1 MSILKEAFQELELLD
16 DTFYD
21 IDDKEDI
28 EKLQKSLDSDVDDE
42 LDDVEMI
49 VDLEADDEEDLKD
62 SYVGQVLLFCPVC
75 HTIHYAKKEEVIPSE
90 ENPELVNVE
99 EHCPHCDEVG
109 GFEVVGEVAPY
120 GEDETASEDEPT
132 EDNEEKGEKSFLN
145 RLVDDD
151 MTPSDL
157 DDDENPLEL
166 DDSDDF
172 EESYGSKAF
181 KKKINEN
188 RKAKATKKSLKE
200 SKNLKEERHIYKDC
214 DGEIQAYNDW
224 GVNYIETYKD
234 KAVIVQDENDE
245 DRYTIWSTS
254 WNRPLSRFRQDN
266 SLEPIWFNS
275 IEEVKQYI
283 DNRDKNENLD
293 ESKLVEE
300 PVYRLNPRYDSR
312 KSFYGKAQV
321 DTGDKGDQNKLY
333 SYDTLVA
340 EIKDGKPVVYGT
352 YSQTTLRHIK
362 DWLKQNG
369 FKAETLKQIMNDYG
383 VKEESCGKKLKEEVQ
398 DEAYAIADYV
408 EGVFQDRA
416 DGKPYTM
423 YRDEFEEQV
432 ALACRELYGIDNV
445 YENVDEL
452 GNVEINGKSFNI
464 DELLD
469 GDIRGILS
477 YDGIATDF
485 SNGDLTTEEIDE
497 NLKENQ
503 ELDEKLPKDLA
514 KAYKRVNKDHSYDM
528 GVKDARREV
537 RTDYEN
543 SNYTEVSPEEAMEL
557 KKQGKLGDVRLIIDG
572 EAVKFDANG
581 NPLNSFTVNWK
592 NEYETKNGVTKDKVR
607 QMPLSHLFKIADK
620 IYVTDEAEHSTRT
633 EGEWVKDEKGDYKWN
648 ITKDNPIAA
657 KRRQQ
662 RDNDIDDTGRHS
674 TSFEKGQAQ
683 DYQNY
688 AKGNEKRVKE
698 YEDKLAKLEKSYED
712 GDISRKQ
719 YESDKASYLN
729 SIETYK
735 KYAQQ
740 DKKRS
745 GDYFQRYRNTR
756 ADRTFAASNK
766 NLQAGIEKFRD
777 LKNDIRNAKYHLDDL
792 KRNGVSWYN
801 LNGGS
806 YERNNEEINSIKAEI
821 SRLQNKLADLEKAN
835 VGLQDAN
842 AKQNAQALAD
852 AEQNITNLQ
861 NELDTLLKR
870 KKESLDRK
878 TQVVKNLKERL
889 DEKKTRP
896 LTESRADAENFIDSL
911 IEYAQDSID
920 NGSDIDTA
928 IAETIDSQ
936 LIYSSDILDLAN
948 YYGVLD
954 DSELIDK
961 FIDSLYSDI
970 YSGVHEKELS
980 YEDKLEEYGLPE
992 EEYYSFEEIADAE
1005 SLEIEDLKEMDE
1017 DELRD
1022 HIADTFEYNYD
1033 YKTEDFDF
1041 TVDDDGVNVTNI
1053 TWDLD
1058 ESLKESTKQDDIDAK
1073 ADDKKEVAKKD
1084 YEKEVDDADA
1094 DKDDEFD
1101 EIDESLFD
1109 NLVNKYCVR
1118 VYENV
1123 DNYKTTKAGTRDDKI
1138 ILEGLL
1144 TYKSGNTLNTKFIF
1158 EKLVDKKGTN
1168 KFVGINETFS
1178 KGKKAF
1184 TLNYKVDNKKLISES
1199 LQYNYKVKVDNSNKA
1214 IYGRV
1219 ENK

>member
-28 EKLQKSLDSDVDDE
+28 EKLQKSLDNDVDDE

-49 VDLEADDEEDLKD
+49 VDLEADNEEDLKD

-75 HTIHYAKKEEVIPSE
+75 HTIHYAKKEDVIPSE

-99 EHCPHCDEVG
+99 EQCPHCNEVG

-120 GEDETASEDEPT
+120 GEDETTSEDEPT
-132 EDNEEKGEKSFLN
+132 EDDEEKGEKSFLD

-151 MTPSDL
+151 MTPSEL

-172 EESYGSKAF
+172 EESYGSKHS
-181 KKKINEN
+181 KKAI
-188 RKAKATKKSLKE
+188 KE
-200 SKNLKEERHIYKDC
+200 SKLTE
-214 DGEIQAYNDW
+214 A
-224 GVNYIETYKD
+224 
-234 KAVIVQDENDE
+234 
-245 DRYTIWSTS
+245 
-254 WNRPLSRFRQDN
+254 
-266 SLEPIWFNS
+266 
-275 IEEVKQYI
+275 
-283 DNRDKNENLD
+283 
-293 ESKLVEE
+293 
-300 PVYRLNPRYDSR
+300 PVYRLNPQFDARQ
-312 KSFYGKAQV
+312 SFYGKAQV

-362 DWLKQNG
+362 EWLKQLG
-369 FKAETLKQIMNDYG
+369 FKAETSKQIMNDYG
-383 VKEESCGKKLKEEVQ
+383 VKDESC
-398 DEAYAIADYV
+398 DESMSYGELADY
-408 EGVFQDRA
+408 QNA
-416 DGKPYTM
+416 W
-423 YRDEFEEQV
+423 EEYK
-432 ALACRELYGIDNV
+432 EKTGYV
-445 YENVDEL
+445 Y
-452 GNVEINGKSFNI
+452 NGDASAAYDFI
-464 DELLD
+464 DEYVKAHPEYD
-469 GDIRGILS
+469 NDEDRDAMFVGIS
-477 YDGIATDF
+477 AI
-485 SNGDLTTEEIDE
+485 EEPLDE

-503 ELDEKLPKDLA
+503 ELDEKIPNDLA

-528 GVKDARREV
+528 GVKDNRREV

-543 SNYTEVSPEEAMEL
+543 SNYTEVLPEEAMEL

-620 IYVTDEAEHSTRT
+620 IYVTDEAEHNTRA
-633 EGEWVKDEKGDYKWN
+633 EGEWVKDEEGDYKWN

-662 RDNDIDDTGRHS
+662 DADEIADTGKHEIPYGKERA
-674 TSFEKGQAQ
+674 K
-683 DYQNY
+683 DYLRY
-688 AKGNEKRVKE
+688 AKEDEEKLKD
-698 YEDKLAKLEKSYED
+698 YEKLLAKLEKSYEE
-712 GDISRKQ
+712 GDISRKE
-719 YESDKASYLN
+719 YEKQKASYLN
-729 SIETYK
+729 SIESYK
-735 KYAQQ
+735 KWVQNS
-740 DKKRS
+740 KKDA
-745 GDYFQRYRNTR
+745 GTYFQRFRNER
-756 ADRTFAASNK
+756 ADQTFGTSNK
-766 NLQAGIEKFRD
+766 NLRAGIEKFKE
-777 LKNDIRNAKYHLDDL
+777 LKNDIRSAKYHLDDL
-792 KRNGVSWYN
+792 KTNGLRSWY

-806 YERNNEEINSIKAEI
+806 YDDNVAEINDIKQEI
-821 SRLQNKLADLEKAN
+821 SRLQNKLAELEKAN
-835 VGLQDAN
+835 VGLKDAN
-842 AKQNAQALAD
+842 AKQNADELAK

-878 TQVVKNLKERL
+878 EQVVNNLKERL
-889 DEKKTRP
+889 EEKKGRP
-896 LTESRADAENFIDSL
+896 LTESRADAQNFIDSL

-920 NGSDIDTA
+920 NGSDIDRA

-961 FIDSLYSDI
+961 FIDDLYNDI

-980 YEDKLEEYGLPE
+980 YEDKLEEYGLPQ

-1005 SLEIEDLKEMDE
+1005 NLEIEDLKEMDE

-1041 TVDDDGVNVTNI
+1041 TVDEDGVNVTNI

-1058 ESLKESTKQDDIDAK
+1058 ESLKEARGKGKGQKLDKYFRLVNKYDDPYNQVDDNAKNEIDKAIKEVSAFEPQSDYEKKDKENCLDQLKNILKNSKFEENLKESSTQDDIDAK

-1084 YEKEVDDADA
+1084 YEKKVDDADA

-1109 NLVNKYCVR
+1109 NLVNKYCQR

-1123 DNYKTTKAGTRDDKI
+1123 DNYKTTKAGTQDGKI

-1199 LQYNYKVKVDNSNKA
+1199 LQYNYKVKVDDSNKA

>member
-28 EKLQKSLDSDVDDE
+28 EKLKKTLDDNVDDE

-49 VDLEADDEEDLKD
+49 VDLEADNEEDLQD

-75 HTIHYAKKEEVIPSE
+75 HTIHYAKKEDIIPSE
-90 ENPELVNVE
+90 EQPELVNVE

-109 GFEVVGEVAPY
+109 GFEVIGEVAPY
-120 GEDETASEDEPT
+120 GETEEDEQETSED
-132 EDNEEKGEKSFLN
+132 DSEEKGEKSFLD
-145 RLVDDD
+145 RLIDDD

-172 EESYGSKAF
+172 EESYS
-181 KKKINEN
+181 
-188 RKAKATKKSLKE
+188 RKAIKENLTKKKSLTE
-200 SKNLKEERHIYKDC
+200 
-214 DGEIQAYNDW
+214 A
-224 GVNYIETYKD
+224 
-234 KAVIVQDENDE
+234 
-245 DRYTIWSTS
+245 
-254 WNRPLSRFRQDN
+254 
-266 SLEPIWFNS
+266 
-275 IEEVKQYI
+275 
-283 DNRDKNENLD
+283 
-293 ESKLVEE
+293 
-300 PVYRLNPRYDSR
+300 PVYRLNPQYDSR

-369 FKAETLKQIMNDYG
+369 FKAETSKQIMNDYG
-383 VKEESCGKKLKEEVQ
+383 VKEESCKENLKEEVQ
-398 DEAYAIADYV
+398 DEAYEIAEYV
-408 EGVFQDRA
+408 YEKIKDKDTVSW
-416 DGKPYTM
+416 
-423 YRDEFEEQV
+423 DEFEDLVQEG
-432 ALACRELYGIDNV
+432 CKELY
-445 YENVDEL
+445 NVDLYNE
-452 GNVEINGKSFNI
+452 VDDDYKVTINDKEFDVN
-464 DELLD
+464 DLVN

-477 YDGIATDF
+477 YKGYATIF
-485 SNGDLTTEEIDE
+485 EGENEGGLTTLDE
-497 NLKENQ
+497 NLEESK
-503 ELDEKLPKDLA
+503 ELDEKIPNDLA
-514 KAYKRVNKDHSYDM
+514 KAYNRVNKDHSYEM
-528 GVKDARREV
+528 GVKDGRREV

-543 SNYTEVSPEEAMEL
+543 SNYTEVLPEEAMEL

-572 EAVKFDANG
+572 EAVAFDKDG
-581 NPLNSFTVNWK
+581 NPLNSFTVSWK
-592 NEYETKNGVTKDKVR
+592 KEYETKNGVTKDKIR
-607 QMPLSHLFKIADK
+607 QMPLSHLLKIADK
-620 IYVTDEAEHSTRT
+620 IYVTDEAEHNTRV

-648 ITKDNPIAA
+648 ITKDNPIAQ

-662 RDNDIDDTGRHS
+662 YADEIADTGRHS
-674 TSFEKGQAQ
+674 IPFG
-683 DYQNY
+683 
-688 AKGNEKRVKE
+688 KGNARDYLGYSEGNLKRAKE
-698 YEDKLAKLEKSYED
+698 YEDKLAQLEKSYED
-712 GDISRKQ
+712 GDISRKE
-719 YESDKASYLN
+719 YESKKADYQN
-729 SIETYK
+729 SIERYK

-740 DKKRS
+740 DRQTYS
-745 GDYFQRYRNTR
+745 RYFQNFRNER
-756 ADRTFAASNK
+756 ADQTFGTSNK
-766 NLQAGIEKFRD
+766 NLRAGIEKFKE
-777 LKNDIRNAKYHLDDL
+777 LKDDIRSAKYHLDDL

-806 YERNNEEINSIKAEI
+806 YERNNEEIHSIKAEI

-870 KKESLDRK
+870 KKESLDK
-878 TQVVKNLKERL
+878 KAQVVKNLKERL
-889 DEKKTRP
+889 EDKKTRP
-896 LTESRADAENFIDSL
+896 LTESRADAQNFIDSL

-920 NGSDIDTA
+920 NGSDIDRA

-961 FIDSLYSDI
+961 FIEDLYNDI
-970 YSGVHEKELS
+970 YAGVHEKELS
-980 YEDKLEEYGLPE
+980 YEDKLEEYDLPQ

-1005 SLEIEDLKEMDE
+1005 NLEIDDLKEMDE

-1022 HIADTFEYNYD
+1022 HIADTFEYNYG

-1084 YEKEVDDADA
+1084 YEKEIDDADA
-1094 DKDDEFD
+1094 DKDDFE

-1123 DNYKTTKAGTRDDKI
+1123 DNYKTTTAGTQDGKV

-1144 TYKSGNTLNTKFIF
+1144 TYKSGNTLKTKFVF
-1158 EKLVDKKGTN
+1158 EKLVDKKGNN
-1168 KFVGINETFS
+1168 KYVGINETFS
-1178 KGKKAF
+1178 KSKRAF